1 MPIPL
6 QRRYAN
12 AIEHPI
18 QQKPITLEDFLLKY
32 GDDDRYELID
42 GEVFDLE
49 PTGPHEEV
57 GAFIDRKL
65 NVQIEHLELP
75 YFIPQRCL
83 VKPLSDWT
91 GLRPDLLVLDK
102 EQLTH
107 EPLWSREATITLGSS
122 VKLVVEV
129 VSSNWQNDY
138 ARKVDEYAIL
148 GIPEYWIVD
157 YAALGGLEF
166 IGRPKQAT
174 LTICTLGNDGYYHKQ
189 RLRGTDKIVSR
200 IFPSLTLTASQVLSA
215 GQQS

>member
-1 MPIPL
+1 
-6 QRRYAN
+6 
-12 AIEHPI
+12 
-18 QQKPITLEDFLLKY
+18 
-32 GDDDRYELID
+32 
-42 GEVFDLE
+42 
-49 PTGPHEEV
+49 
-57 GAFIDRKL
+57 
-65 NVQIEHLELP
+65 
-75 YFIPQRCL
+75 
-83 VKPLSDWT
+83 
-91 GLRPDLLVLDK
+91 
-102 EQLTH
+102 
-107 EPLWSREATITLGSS
+107 
-122 VKLVVEV
+122 VVEV